1 MATPMSLLIRENLKT
16 LFRTKGFIFIVVAAF
31 IPPGLTAAWV
41 FTHQNDVEVRPE
53 EIIISPESPEHNSTI
68 DVSVTVRNSFRFAA
82 DPFNVTIR
90 IGYPSRDFQGRITF
104 ETVLNETKRIDGLPA
119 HGSALINVSWPPPSN
134 LQSRPGTYIVD
145 VFADSANV
153 LPEIEER
160 NNNPFKQLKVRYPTL
175 RPSVPPVNV
184 TPNSSLPTADLVME
198 GLAWSP
204 AQLFADGNATVNA
217 TVRNAGPGNVVNA
230 TVQIN
235 IYQLSE
241 QGFILDTVR
250 TEEQQV
256 TLAAGN
262 STQIRLDW
270 EGMEF
275 GLYAAEAVVR
285 TQGAANDPTPANNQ
299 IVEVLFIDRKVEYQA
314 PEPKA
319 TIKDFYRDV
328 LQLLHFRLLIPLI
341 ALFYAAG
348 VLHDEKEKGNLLYLL
363 ARPVPRWTIPIA
375 RFLVSFVVAG
385 VALVVGIIATY
396 ILLLGAP
403 GAEPGYFYWPV
414 LFSLLTLFVYTG
426 FFTLVGVL
434 WERPYMI
441 GLLYTMA
448 FEAFILVGRS
458 ILINGRPLLQD
469 WVQNMSLSYWVLEAF
484 KGWDPKMALQF
495 WPEGKDAVNALYIIL
510 AIGVGSVLAASFVMK
525 RREFDV

>member
-1 MATPMSLLIRENLKT
+1 MASPLSLLIRENLKT

-41 FTHQNDVEVRPE
+41 FTHQNDVEVRLE
-53 EIIISPESPEHNSTI
+53 DIVIVPESPDHNST
-68 DVSVTVRNSFRFAA
+68 VNVTVTVRNSFRFSAE
-82 DPFNVTIR
+82 PFNLTIR
-90 IGYPSRDFQGRITF
+90 IGYPEQDFQRRVTF
-104 ETVLNETKRIDGLPA
+104 RTVLNETQRIEGLPA
-119 HGSALINVSWPPPSN
+119 HGSKSVTVTWDAE
-134 LQSRPGTYIVD
+134 PGTYIVD
-145 VFADSANV
+145 VHADSANV

-160 NNNPFKQLKVRYPTL
+160 NNNPFKQLKVRFPTQ
-175 RPSVPPVNV
+175 RPNVPSVNS
-184 TPNSSLPTADLVME
+184 TPDASLPTADLVME
-198 GLAWSP
+198 GLTWTPS
-204 AQLFADGNATVNA
+204 QLFADGNATVNA
-217 TVRNAGPGNVVNA
+217 TVRNAGPGAVTNA

-235 IYQLSE
+235 IHQISE
-241 QGFILDTVR
+241 QGFILDTVKT
-250 TEEQQV
+250 TEEKV
-256 TLAAGN
+256 TLAPGN
-262 STQIRLDW
+262 RTEIRLEWQD
-270 EGMEF
+270 MEF

-285 TQGAANDPTPANNQ
+285 TEGAANDPTPRNNQ
-299 IVEVLFIDRKVEYQA
+299 IIEVLFIDRKVEYQA

-363 ARPVPRWTIPIA
+363 ARPVARWAIPIA

-385 VALVVGIIATY
+385 AALTVGIIATY
-396 ILLLGAP
+396 ILLLGTP
-403 GAEPGYFYWPV
+403 NAEPGYFYWPV

-434 WERPYMI
+434 WDRPYMI

-448 FEAFILVGRS
+448 FEAFILLGRS
-458 ILINGRPLLQD
+458 ILINGRPLLQE
-469 WVQNMSLSYWVLEAF
+469 WVQNMSISYWVLEAF
-484 KGWDPKMALQF
+484 KGWDPKKALQF
-495 WPEGKDAVNALYIIL
+495 WPEGEAAVNALYIIL